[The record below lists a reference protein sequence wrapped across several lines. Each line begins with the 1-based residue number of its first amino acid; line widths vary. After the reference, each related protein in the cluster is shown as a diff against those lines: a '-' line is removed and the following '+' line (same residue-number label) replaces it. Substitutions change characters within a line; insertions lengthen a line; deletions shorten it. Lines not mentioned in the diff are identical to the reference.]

1 MNDTPLLLE
10 HRYTIGFQI
19 LNFTGQKVG
28 IQVRKQE
35 VFSNVYLNVKKHQKK
50 EAENEIY

>member
-1 MNDTPLLLE
+1 MNYAPLLLE

-28 IQVRKQE
+28 IQVRKPE
-35 VFSNVYLNVKKHQKK
+35 VFSNVELNVKKYQRKEKK
-50 EAENEIY
+50 